1 MAPCYVRAM
10 SVLKHRRRWTRTTGI
25 TRRVRPEV
33 VNVRRARFVVA
44 VAIVLGVSACG
55 GLRRPGFPRQ
65 SFDEDRQIRTLE
77 QIFDEPSMLRDYYD
91 PAKTPASA
99 QREGRDRIIAGRIA
113 LIDLNY
119 NQFVS
124 QATANKQFWD
134 TAVDIALLATSIAG
148 TAAGGEGAKTVL
160 AAAAAGLA
168 GSKTA
173 IDKNFFYEQTVPVL
187 VASMNAQRKVALIPL
202 HDGAKLDVTEYP
214 LTRALSDL
222 NNYYFAGTFLG
233 ALQAIQADAGAKE
246 RAADIRLSREVTTVS
261 TSVALQASVEQ
272 LLDRIAALSD
282 EQAIALATN
291 LPVQDPEVDNLI
303 AQFDPQGRRL
313 SRGGAAKQVLRRVV
327 IYTDREKPA
336 SLAAWAAALPAK

>member
-1 MAPCYVRAM
+1 M
-10 SVLKHRRRWTRTTGI
+10 HQRRLLVTTI
-25 TRRVRPEV
+25 
-33 VNVRRARFVVA
+33 A
-44 VAIVLGVSACG
+44 VAALTAATGC

-65 SFDEDRQIRTLE
+65 SIDESAQIRTLE
-77 QIFDEPSMLRDYYD
+77 QVFDQTTLLRDYYD
-91 PAKTPASA
+91 PARTPSSE
-99 QREGRDRIIAGRIA
+99 QRAARDRIVTGRIA

-124 QATANKQFWD
+124 QATSNKQFWD
-134 TAVDIALLATSIAG
+134 TAVDIALLGASLAG

-160 AAAAAGLA
+160 SAAAAGLA

-202 HDGAKLDVTEYP
+202 MDGIGQDVAQYP

-246 RAADIRLSREVTTVS
+246 RAADVRLRREVTTVS
-261 TSVALQASVEQ
+261 TSLEVHESIDR
-272 LLDRIAALSD
+272 LLERIVLLSD
-282 EQAIALATN
+282 ERAIELATDLPTSDAEIDQLIALW
-291 LPVQDPEVDNLI
+291 DPGN
-303 AQFDPQGRRL
+303 RR
-313 SRGGAAKQVLRRVV
+313 SSHGDAAREVLRRVV
-327 IYTDREKPA
+327 IYVDREKPET
-336 SLAAWAAALPAK
+336 LAAWQAAVSAEPGGS